1 MTIILKFCPPFQSF
15 QSFVNA
21 AETPWGDSFK
31 KKLSSSFSSTTIW
44 LIRWSLSLIVC
55 SCSRKIQ
62 VWPCVPLISREVPCC
77 FCKMLNTSMFFL
89 VVATDLQCY
98 ALELNFSSSVHPPFG
113 NRGTHHVGLKLK
125 KKSLN
130 VSQSNSH
137 VCFTQKCCSSLGS
150 SVYRSHSVW
159 QTQGF
164 HSIAGSLSNP
174 SNDKKHTG
182 SL

>member
-1 MTIILKFCPPFQSF
+1 MKTK
-15 QSFVNA
+15 V
-21 AETPWGDSFK
+21 SFK
-31 KKLSSSFSSTTIW
+31 ILVYPCSVGSRIYQLLQTRGTSIIGVKKQTDISDQNDYSTKLYR
-44 LIRWSLSLIVC
+44 LISLIVC
-55 SCSRKIQ
+55 SCIRKIQ

-77 FCKMLNTSMFFL
+77 FCKMLNTWMFFL
-89 VVATDLQCY
+89 VVQLIY
-98 ALELNFSSSVHPPFG
+98 SVFRVEPFFICAS
-113 NRGTHHVGLKLK
+113 L